1 MTISKVTTTVKAPT
15 NKKGACVADFDPGFF
30 YHPDFQTTV
39 KNSKSYTTWFL
50 YCLNDYF
57 FEEDTNKDIYG
68 EGTLTRYLG
77 MLGSEIDENIVPYI
91 ECLLN
96 IVDAQTADSKFLNH
110 LAEVLG
116 SPPNITFDEQSFRNL
131 LTYII
136 SIYKVKGTRKSYEL
150 FFGLL
155 GYNIQLIELP
165 INENINS
172 YDKEGKYDTTLNY
185 DSDSCQSCSEYDII
199 LLPKDSNKPL
209 TKDVLD
215 RVMRA
220 IELNEPINAK
230 LRNLK
235 MGYVF
240 EDSVKVNILEDVI
253 TDTEYINIYDVDK
266 IYDHG
271 EIYDEI
277 LQELVPTFIIP
288 MELEIIK
295 ESTKL
300 DILLRF
306 EKIHQIEN
314 IKNTLNIT
322 IITQTITGTIVEI
335 NTITNYIE
343 ADKAGYDTYKTVV
356 NNIPTNTYLYYI
368 RLDIKLKDG
377 SQVTYKS
384 LYKNNNATYK
394 EITELYFS

>member
-1 MTISKVTTTVKAPT
+1 MTISKVTTEKAPT

-30 YHPDFQTTV
+30 YNPDFQTTV

-96 IVDAQTADSKFLNH
+96 IVDAQTTDSKFLNH

-271 EIYDEI
+271 EIYDDI
-277 LQELVPTFIIP
+277 LQELVPTLIIP
-288 MELEIIK
+288 MELEITK

-343 ADKAGYDTYKTVV
+343 ADKTGYDTYKTVV

>member
-1 MTISKVTTTVKAPT
+1 MAISKVTTEKAPT

-30 YHPDFQTTV
+30 YNPDFQTTV

-96 IVDAQTADSKFLNH
+96 IVDAQTTDSKFLNH

-266 IYDHG
+266 IYDNA
-271 EIYDEI
+271 EIYDDI
-277 LQELVPTFIIP
+277 LQELVPTLIIP
-288 MELEIIK
+288 MELEITK

-343 ADKAGYDTYKTVV
+343 ADKPGYDTYKTVV